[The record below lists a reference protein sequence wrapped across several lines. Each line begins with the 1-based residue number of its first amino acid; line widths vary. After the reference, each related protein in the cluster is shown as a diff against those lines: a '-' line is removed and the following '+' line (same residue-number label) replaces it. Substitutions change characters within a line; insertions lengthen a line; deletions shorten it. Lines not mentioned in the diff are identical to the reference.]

1 MIERPLEC
9 HADYT
14 DNDNN
19 HDDDD
24 DSDNK
29 GDDDVDGEVWLWQL
43 ECVRTL
49 SLNRIEVW
57 AANVLFHVQLC
68 VCIR

>member
-29 GDDDVDGEVWLWQL
+29 GDDDVDGEVWL
-43 ECVRTL
+43 
-49 SLNRIEVW
+49 
-57 AANVLFHVQLC
+57 
-68 VCIR
+68 